1 VGVLT
6 FVTPWAFVGATLTGI
21 LISGR
26 ARFFSGK
33 RRWPAR
39 MLARNITRS
48 SPFGLLAAV
57 AGAIGLDWMN
67 LELDDP
73 PARTDLGGVG

>member
-1 VGVLT
+1 MGVLT

-21 LISGR
+21 LISGL

-33 RRWPAR
+33 RRRQAR
-39 MLARNITRS
+39 MVARNITRS

-57 AGAIGLDWMN
+57 TGGIGLDWMKPQVRRP
-67 LELDDP
+67 L
-73 PARTDLGGVG
+73 ARTDLGEVG